1 MKIKLIAA
9 LGNNDI
15 RYENTRH
22 NVGFHWID
30 QLAEEYNLN
39 WRHSTHGE
47 GAQTKLQIK
56 ADSTLLFK
64 PGRLMNINGQPISE
78 CMNYYKI
85 KPEELLLIYDDL
97 DLPVGTIK
105 LKKSTGH
112 GGHNG
117 VRNLQN
123 YIDITVIRRLKIGIG
138 KPEKKSQTSHYVL
151 QRLPEEEQAL
161 ITQSMTTAIKNIQLL
176 LDNKDHQFQEK
187 LTLSKK
193 KEDENGV

>member
-9 LGNNDI
+9 LGNNDM
-15 RYENTRH
+15 RYEHTRH
-22 NVGFHWID
+22 NIGFYWINE
-30 QLAEEYNLN
+30 LADAHNIN
-39 WRHSTHGE
+39 WKHSTHGE
-47 GAQTKLQIK
+47 GSITKLHKEAEAI
-56 ADSTLLFK
+56 LLVK

-85 KPEELLLIYDDL
+85 SPEELLLVYDDL
-97 DLPVGTIK
+97 DLPAGTIK

-123 YIDITVIRRLKIGIG
+123 YIDITAIHRLKIGIG
-138 KPEKKSQTSHYVL
+138 KPEKKSQTSNYVL
-151 QRLPEEEQAL
+151 QRPHAEEQAL
-161 ITQSMTTAIKNIQLL
+161 ITQSIATSIKNMHLL
-176 LDNKDHQFQEK
+176 LDNKNHQFQEQ

-193 KEDENGV
+193 KEDENGI